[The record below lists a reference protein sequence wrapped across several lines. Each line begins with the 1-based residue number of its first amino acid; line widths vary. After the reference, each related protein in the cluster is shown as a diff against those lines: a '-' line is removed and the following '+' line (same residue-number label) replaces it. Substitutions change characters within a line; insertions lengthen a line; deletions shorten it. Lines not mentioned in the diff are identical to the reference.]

1 MSAIDASTLLRP
13 GLLEQ
18 ASIVL
23 ARAAPAAAD
32 SVGADLDAAFTGLG
46 ARVWPCELFA
56 ELAAEGQQ
64 DATEQAAADAATQA
78 LADDGVIELL
88 AVDAASVFA
97 RAYGDSRPGDQREG
111 LGDDDRARDALAACL
126 DASWNVSRVIA
137 ERAFLPDSRGG
148 RILYIAPRS
157 DAGEHADAACAGLE
171 NLARTLSI
179 EWARHGVTA
188 VAIAPG
194 LASAAEIAALTAYL
208 VSPAGAYFS
217 GCLLD
222 LRGPARQP

>member
-32 SVGADLDAAFTGLG
+32 SVGADLGAAFTGLG
-46 ARVWPCELFA
+46 ARVRSCELFA
-56 ELAAEGQQ
+56 ELVAEGQQ
-64 DATEQAAADAATQA
+64 DATEQAAANAASEA
-78 LADDGVIELL
+78 LADAGVIELL

-97 RAYGDSRPGDQREG
+97 RAYGIPPGAQREG
-111 LGDDDRARDALAACL
+111 LGDGERARDALAACL
-126 DASWNVSRVIA
+126 DASWNISRVIA

-148 RILYIAPRS
+148 RIVYIAPRS

-179 EWARHGVTA
+179 EWARHGITA

-208 VSPAGAYFS
+208 ASPAGAYFS
-217 GCLLD
+217 GCLLN